1 MLAPSGLSGLRVRD
15 GLNAAPSA
23 AGSVAGR
30 MGAPEYFDSRL
41 AKALSHPLRPQILD
55 VLTTRGEASPVQIA
69 AELRAP
75 LGTVSYHVRM
85 LKDLECIELVRTVPR
100 RGAVEHYYRALVAP
114 FLDDE
119 QWAQLPLMMRRQL
132 ASQTIGQVVTAAVQA
147 AGRGGFDPTG
157 AHVDRV
163 TLRLDEQGW
172 SELSEALRG
181 VLDSA
186 AEIQRRADE
195 RGTDNGETTDSEL
208 AVLHYAVARR
218 DG

>member
-1 MLAPSGLSGLRVRD
+1 MST
-15 GLNAAPSA
+15 
-23 AGSVAGR
+23 
-30 MGAPEYFDSRL
+30 PEYFDSRL

-85 LKDLECIELVRTVPR
+85 LKDLACIELVRTVPR

-114 FLDDE
+114 YLDDA
-119 QWAQLPLMMRRQL
+119 QWEQLPLMMRRQL

-147 AGRGGFDPTG
+147 AGRGGFDYPG

-163 TLRLDEQGW
+163 TLRLDDEGW

-181 VLDSA
+181 VLDA
-186 AEIQRRADE
+186 AAAIQRRSDA
-195 RGTDNGETTDSEL
+195 RTGGEDVTHESEL
-208 AVLHYAVARR
+208 AVLHYAVGRKETLPAA
-218 DG
+218 DTEPASSADIES

>member
-1 MLAPSGLSGLRVRD
+1 MST
-15 GLNAAPSA
+15 
-23 AGSVAGR
+23 
-30 MGAPEYFDSRL
+30 PEYFDSRL

-114 FLDDE
+114 YLDDA
-119 QWAQLPLMMRRQL
+119 QWEQLPLMMRRQL

-147 AGRGGFDPTG
+147 AGRGGFDFPGT
-157 AHVDRV
+157 HVDRM

-172 SELSEALRG
+172 TELSEALRG
-181 VLDSA
+181 VLDEA
-186 AEIQRRADE
+186 GAIQRRSDE
-195 RGTDNGETTDSEL
+195 RTSGVGGAADSEL
-208 AVLHYAVARR
+208 AILHYSVGRKGS
-218 DG
+218 DGAAADGEAAGGEPAEA

>member
-1 MLAPSGLSGLRVRD
+1 MST
-15 GLNAAPSA
+15 
-23 AGSVAGR
+23 
-30 MGAPEYFDSRL
+30 PEYFDSRL

-114 FLDDE
+114 YLDDA
-119 QWAQLPLMMRRQL
+119 QWEQLPLMMRRQL

-147 AGRGGFDPTG
+147 AGRGGFDYPG

-163 TLRLDEQGW
+163 TLRLDDEGW

-181 VLDSA
+181 VLDA
-186 AEIQRRADE
+186 AAAIQRRSDA
-195 RGTDNGETTDSEL
+195 RTGGEDVTHESEL
-208 AVLHYAVARR
+208 AVLHYAVGRKETLPAA
-218 DG
+218 DTEPASSADIES

>member
-1 MLAPSGLSGLRVRD
+1 MST
-15 GLNAAPSA
+15 
-23 AGSVAGR
+23 
-30 MGAPEYFDSRL
+30 PEYFDSRL

-114 FLDDE
+114 YLDDA
-119 QWAQLPLMMRRQL
+119 QWEQLPLMMRRQL

-147 AGRGGFDPTG
+147 AGRGGFDFPGT
-157 AHVDRV
+157 HVDRV
-163 TLRLDEQGW
+163 TLRLDDQGW

-181 VLDSA
+181 ALDEA
-186 AEIQRRADE
+186 AAIQRRSDE
-195 RGTDNGETTDSEL
+195 RTGGEGGTADSEL
-208 AVLHYAVARR
+208 AILHYSVGRKST
-218 DG
+218 DGAGAEPADG